1 MNENLQIGQ
10 NLDNSGQICA
20 IFAYNGN
27 KAREINLPE
36 RSLKYFM
43 FGNIPKIIK
52 ESQNS
57 QRNRKG
63 AVYMAK
69 IC

>member
-1 MNENLQIGQ
+1 MNENLKFGQ

-20 IFAYNGN
+20 TFAYNGN

-36 RSLKYFM
+36 RS
-43 FGNIPKIIK
+43 
-52 ESQNS
+52 

-63 AVYMAK
+63 AVYMTK